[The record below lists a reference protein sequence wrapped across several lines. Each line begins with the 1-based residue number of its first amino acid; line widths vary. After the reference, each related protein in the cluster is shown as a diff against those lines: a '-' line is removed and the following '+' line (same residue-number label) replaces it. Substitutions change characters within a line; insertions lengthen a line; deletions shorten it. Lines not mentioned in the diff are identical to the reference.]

1 MKFIF
6 ALPVILLLMPAM
18 TTSCEKA
25 EPTDESETTTIEFL
39 GNTIKM
45 IYCPGGT
52 FLTNDDDGDTDFE
65 DGPAVTVDP
74 FWISETE
81 MPNEL
86 LNTVL
91 RVCNGGIVV
100 PGVITGG
107 SSIFDTEEIS
117 AHNYVC
123 ESYVKWGW
131 QPLIYMGGSQLY
143 GLHDITFSSGFEVR
157 SGLDDFPCSD
167 ITWYGA
173 VMACNWLTGNSS
185 GLTRVAYS
193 GITTEDEWWDDE
205 TVCDFNK
212 SGFRLPTAAEW
223 ECAARW
229 QGGNSSGECYEYP
242 AGSGNYW
249 TRGGC
254 ASGASATT
262 SNVAATAAVALYEYD
277 SDGFTNPADI
287 DKVKGNRKPNILGV
301 YDMSGNVWE
310 WCYDDTGRYL
320 RQVRGGSAQSK
331 HHDVRIISATDYPA
345 DGTGSDLGFRLVMSA
360 DD

>member
-1 MKFIF
+1 MKTPSVLLIT
-6 ALPVILLLMPAM
+6 LMSLILTLG
-18 TTSCEKA
+18 CEKA
-25 EPTDESETTTIEFL
+25 DPADEPETMTIEFL

-52 FLTNDDDGDTDFE
+52 FLTNDDDSDTDFE
-65 DGPAVTVDP
+65 DGPEVTVYP

-81 MPNEL
+81 VPNDL
-86 LNTVL
+86 LVTIL
-91 RVCNGGIVV
+91 KVCNGVIAS
-100 PGVITGG
+100 PGAVSGLT
-107 SSIFDTEEIS
+107 SIFDTENLS

-131 QPLIYMGGSQLY
+131 QPLLYMGGSQLY
-143 GLHDITFSSGFEVR
+143 GLHDITFNGGFEVR
-157 SGLDDFPCSD
+157 SGLEDYPCTD
-167 ITWYGA
+167 ITWHGA
-173 VMACNWLTGNSS
+173 VMACNWLTTYSEGAAGVS
-185 GLTRVAYS
+185 YS

-205 TVCDFNK
+205 TICDFNK

-242 AGSGNYW
+242 AGSGDFW

-254 ASGASATT
+254 ASGASAIT
-262 SNVAATAAVALYEYD
+262 SNVTATAAVALYEYD

-287 DKVKGNRKPNILGV
+287 DKVKGNRKPNILGL

-310 WCYDDTGRYL
+310 WCYDDAGRYSRL
-320 RQVRGGSAQSK
+320 VRGGSAQSK